1 MPRRSVGL
9 NSGNIGYAIRIE
21 PQLQSVAASS
31 DDIRS
36 TYIPKKRF
44 YALQPM
50 VADGDGH
57 ACDGD
62 ETEVIECVEIAN
74 DFGESAV
81 CVSFNDSTSDGRG
94 ENGTKH
100 PPGKWAEATSLLDR
114 MMDEGVHPN
123 VLTFSSLIEVL
134 CKEKKTEEAISL
146 FELVIQRGT
155 NPNIFA
161 YNCLIHGFCNSSK
174 WTEAAS
180 LLNKMMNE
188 EVHPDVVTFNSLINA
203 LCKEKRTEEAIT
215 MWWTNESETCKTR
228 LFHLPLFDTQGM
240 RFSKQGTTEA
250 AYEVLKLID
259 HKGVM
264 PNGFTYRMIRMYCV
278 HAK

>member
-1 MPRRSVGL
+1 M
-9 NSGNIGYAIRIE
+9 IDEAITILELMSQRDVKPNVVSYSCLIHGCC
-21 PQLQSVAASS
+21 SS
-31 DDIRS
+31 
-36 TYIPKKRF
+36 
-44 YALQPM
+44 
-50 VADGDGH
+50 
-57 ACDGD
+57 
-62 ETEVIECVEIAN
+62 
-74 DFGESAV
+74 
-81 CVSFNDSTSDGRG
+81 
-94 ENGTKH
+94 
-100 PPGKWAEATSLLDR
+100 GKWAEATSLLDR

-215 MWWTNESETCKTR
+215 MWWTNESETWYAIQVNGQKQQACFVRWLQRILNLDDQNVLCACEMNKAQDA
-228 LFHLPLFDTQGM
+228 FDSMATKDFEPDLGTYKM
-240 RFSKQGTTEA
+240 LINGYVKSKRKEEA
-250 AYEVLKLID
+250 LSIAEETLEK
-259 HKGVM
+259 
-264 PNGFTYRMIRMYCV
+264 
-278 HAK
+278 